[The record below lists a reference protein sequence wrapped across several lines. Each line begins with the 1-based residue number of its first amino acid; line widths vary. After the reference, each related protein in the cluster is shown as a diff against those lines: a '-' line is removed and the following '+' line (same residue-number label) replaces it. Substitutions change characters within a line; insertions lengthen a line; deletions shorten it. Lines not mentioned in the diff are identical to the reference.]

1 MNEFRQAR
9 ILSERKGKWMLNLY
23 PPILFNRITVR
34 KIGRDYRSMTVRVAR
49 SLITRNMNGTTFGG
63 TIFSAADPFYS
74 VMYWQILAR
83 ENIRIRI
90 WLKSAT
96 IRYLKPA
103 ASELTL
109 EFSLSEN
116 RIREATET
124 LTRDGK
130 FVGSHHTEAVDTD
143 GVVCALIETEVHIRL
158 AGDEQRPVSSF

>member
-1 MNEFRQAR
+1 MNAFSQPR
-9 ILSERKGKWMLNLY
+9 ILSERKGKWLLNLY

-49 SLITRNMNGTTFGG
+49 SLLTRNMNGTTFGG

-74 VMYWQILAR
+74 VMYWQIFAR

-90 WLKSAT
+90 WLKSAA

-109 EFSLSEN
+109 EFSLSEDH
-116 RIREATET
+116 IRETAEALAT
-124 LTRDGK
+124 DGK
-130 FVGSHHTEAVDTD
+130 FVGSHHTEAMDTD
-143 GVVCALIETEVHIRL
+143 GVVCALIDTEVHIRL
-158 AGDEQRPVSSF
+158 AGSEQRPVSTF